1 LGVSGLRSTRGI
13 RSSEAA
19 APGTALN
26 RLVDGG
32 VIATFIDWRGLPII
46 QTAAVG
52 VIGAELLSPYLPEE
66 GVAGIQPV
74 AG

>member
-1 LGVSGLRSTRGI
+1 
-13 RSSEAA
+13 
-19 APGTALN
+19 
-26 RLVDGG
+26 